1 MSSSSQ
7 TNTSPGAGSGRR
19 ISLAAMCRARAVAE
33 IKAFLRQKESV
44 VFTLAFPVI
53 MLVLFG
59 TIFGSNKADGGINF
73 ATYFVPGMIG
83 AGILASSFQT
93 LAIQIPIERDDGLLK
108 RLRGTPMPKAAYFIG
123 KVAMVLFVM
132 LLEIILLTVVGMIL
146 FGLKLPV
153 DANHWLVLIALVL
166 LGTTTLTLLGI
177 AFSSLPRTGSSAPA
191 LVTPIALVLQFIS
204 GVFFPFYQLP
214 TWLQEVAAIFP
225 LKWLTQGLRYAFLPD
240 AAKGNEPA
248 GAWELG
254 KVFGMLGLWAVIG
267 MVLCLLTFRWRSSN
281 DG

>member
-1 MSSSSQ
+1 MS
-7 TNTSPGAGSGRR
+7 AGSHTSTPAARAPGGR
-19 ISLAAMCRARAVAE
+19 ISLFTMCRARAVAE

-44 VFTLAFPVI
+44 VFTLAFPVL
-53 MLVLFG
+53 MLILFG
-59 TIFGSNKADGGINF
+59 LIFGNNKAEGGIDF

-93 LAIQIPIERDDGLLK
+93 LAIQIPIERDEGLLK

-132 LLEIILLTVVGMIL
+132 VLEIILLAVVGMLL

-153 DANHWLVLIALVL
+153 DGTHWLVLIALVL

-204 GVFFPFYQLP
+204 GVYFPFYQLP
-214 TWLQEVAAIFP
+214 SWLQEVAAIFP
-225 LKWLTQGLRYAFLPD
+225 LKWLTQGLRYVFLPD
-240 AAKGNEPA
+240 AAKANEPA
-248 GAWELG
+248 GVWELG
-254 KVFGMLGLWAVIG
+254 KVFGMLGIWAVIG
-267 MVLCLLTFRWRSSN
+267 MALCLLTFRWRGSN